1 MMPRGRLR
9 TCSGFTSLTTSDV
22 HTGTG
27 AHVTC
32 TGKGRR
38 YRATPLTPTTLA
50 VLLPYLQERDTRPGP
65 ALFPGPRGQHL
76 SRDALE
82 RRLAK
87 HLATATTGCP
97 SLASKHVTMHTL
109 RHTAAM
115 RLLQAGVDVAVIALW
130 LGHQNT
136 TSTDVYLH
144 ADMAIKQAAI
154 DRTRDPHVTP
164 GTYAPPADILAFLDS
179 L

>member
-1 MMPRGRLR
+1 M
-9 TCSGFTSLTTSDV
+9 
-22 HTGTG
+22 
-27 AHVTC
+27 TC

-38 YRATPLTPTTLA
+38 YRATPLTAATLA
-50 VLLPYLQERDTRPGP
+50 VLLPYLHERATRPGV
-65 ALFPGPRGQHL
+65 AAFPGPRGQHL

-87 HLATATTGCP
+87 HLSTATKQCP
-97 SLASKHVTMHTL
+97 SLAAKHVTTHTL

-130 LGHQNT
+130 LGHENT
-136 TSTDVYLH
+136 SSTDVYLH
-144 ADMAIKQAAI
+144 ADMTIKQAAI
-154 DRTRDPHVTP
+154 DRTRGPQVTP
-164 GTYAPPADILAFLDS
+164 GTYTPPADVLAFLSS